1 MNSGQRV
8 FASPMYGVS
17 RFAIEP
23 WVMPTKPQCTG
34 MPMVQTVCP
43 LTVNGLIRLVTMAT
57 PSTSPRFDQT
67 RARPPFSIPFSAAS
81 PSGISTKKSGIASTS
96 SGTLRVTKC
105 SCSTTR

>member
-1 MNSGQRV
+1 MK
-8 FASPMYGVS
+8 GVS
-17 RFAIEP
+17 RFAIDA
-23 WVMPTKPQCTG
+23 WVLPVPPANPQWTGIPT
-34 MPMVQTVCP
+34 VQTVWP

-81 PSGISTKKSGIASTS
+81 PSGSSMKKSGIASTS
-96 SGTLRVTKC
+96 NGTLAVTKC